1 MMSHKTGTRYARV
14 YADSSGESHFGNI
27 DVETKPVDFA
37 PPAPPLELSEFVP
50 AERLAFMVMRASWRG
65 GWHPAPRRQFLIVL
79 SGKIEC
85 SVTRDEKRLFKQG
98 DVLLL
103 EDTVGKGHAICSVEG
118 DAIIGVV
125 QLGESRVR

>member
-1 MMSHKTGTRYARV
+1 MSKRTGTRYVRV
-14 YADSSGESHFGNI
+14 YSDSSGESHFGNV
-27 DVETKPVDFA
+27 DVETKSMDFA
-37 PPAPPLELSEFVP
+37 PPAPPLELSEFIP

-65 GWHPAPRRQFLIVL
+65 GWHPAPHRQFLIVL
-79 SGKIEC
+79 FGKIEC
-85 SVTRDEKRLFKQG
+85 SVTRDGKRLFKQG

-125 QLGESRVR
+125 QLGEYHAR